1 MELYSQCYCDDGS
14 PLQLYDQ
21 CFLGDRPHR
30 LVAGTMLACRERTLK
45 YNGLV
50 WSVFLR

>member
-1 MELYSQCYCDDGS
+1 MELYGQCYCDDRS

-30 LVAGTMLACRERTLK
+30 LVAGTMHVAK
-45 YNGLV
+45 GH
-50 WSVFLR
+50 